1 MKILRKKNA
10 LIYSENL
17 PSNIQPV
24 NTFKDDLNHLY
35 VVKIKERRNELKD
48 FLSKQGFETK
58 IHFPVSLNELNAKW
72 KTGKIL
78 LGARHWCD
86 HILTLPLFP
95 GMKPQEILYVTK
107 SIKKFFGS

>member
-24 NTFKDDLNHLY
+24 NTSKDDLNHLY

-48 FLSKQGFETK
+48 FLSKQGIETK
-58 IHFPVSLNELNAKW
+58 IHFPVPFNELNAKW
-72 KTGKIL
+72 KTGKTL

-95 GMKPQEILYVTK
+95 V
-107 SIKKFFGS
+107 S